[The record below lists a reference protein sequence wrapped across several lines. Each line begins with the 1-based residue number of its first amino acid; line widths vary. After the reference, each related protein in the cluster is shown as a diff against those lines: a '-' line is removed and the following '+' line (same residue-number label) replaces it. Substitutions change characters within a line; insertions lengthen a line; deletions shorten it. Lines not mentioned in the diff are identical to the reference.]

1 MTLKIPPEGVPLYL
15 DERGSA
21 RVGESRVTLTTIV
34 DAFELD
40 YSAEEIADQFPTVTV
55 AEVKAVLAFSHERQ
69 EEVDEYLRVRRK
81 QADEFRAKMEA
92 RVRPVGIRQRLLER
106 RKSRKQA

>member
-1 MTLKIPPEGVPLYL
+1 M
-15 DERGSA
+15 
-21 RVGESRVTLTTIV
+21 
-34 DAFELD
+34 D

-55 AEVKAVLAFSHERQ
+55 AEVKAVLAFYHERQ